1 MLIRNTDFFVILGKV
16 MHLNEIKL
24 EVRKLIL
31 ETLNIDDIQ
40 PGDVSTDISLLSGEN
55 TITIDSIDVLE
66 VVVAIQK
73 KFEVNIRDQNHAR
86 LIVNTVDTITE
97 FIQSQHREQEE
108 T

>member
-1 MLIRNTDFFVILGKV
+1 MAESA
-16 MHLNEIKL
+16 HIKL

-31 ETLNIDDIQ
+31 DILNIEDVQAEEIQ
-40 PGDVSTDISLLSGEN
+40 TNISLLSGEN

-86 LIVNTVDTITE
+86 LIVNSVDSISE
-97 FIQSQHREQEE
+97 FIQSQY
-108 T
+108 